1 MYKEHNSFESIDDNK
16 KIWRYMDFTKF
27 VDILENQALF
37 FARSDRF
44 EDKFEG
50 TLPIANEV
58 IEEKEN
64 EISEDKRDYEH
75 RECTLK
81 LIKEIRKHMLISCW
95 HINDSE
101 SDAMWKLYSQSTQSI
116 AIQTSF
122 GRLKEAFKN
131 TDETIY
137 IGKVKYID
145 YNLDVISESSLYNFW
160 LHKRKAFSHENELRA
175 IICRCDINKIKYADL
190 NIIEKPLDYGK
201 NIDVDLNMLID
212 SVCVS
217 PLAEQWF
224 ADLVEKIIRRYGYN
238 FKVNYSKLSE
248 NPIS

>member
-27 VDILENQALF
+27 VDILENEALF
-37 FARSDRF
+37 FTRSDRF
-44 EDKFEG
+44 KDKFEG

-58 IEEKEN
+58 IKER
-64 EISEDKRDYEH
+64 ESKVDYED
-75 RECTLK
+75 RKLKLK
-81 LIKEIRKHMLISCW
+81 LIKEVRKHMLISCW

-122 GRLKEAFKN
+122 GRLKEAFKK
-131 TDETIY
+131 TDETVN

-145 YNLDVISESSLYNFW
+145 YNLDVINEDSLYNFW

-175 IICRCDINKIKYADL
+175 IICRCDISKIKYTNL
-190 NIIEKPLDYGK
+190 NIKDIPSDYGE

-212 SVCVS
+212 SVYVS

-224 ADLVEKIIRRYGYN
+224 ADLVEKVIRRYGYN
-238 FKVNYSKLSE
+238 FDVNYSKLSD
-248 NPIS
+248 NPIF